1 MFVTLEVKTI
11 PIIVGGNAQF
21 QKVYTFLMKLAA
33 TFVTRHIKTY
43 LFLVLPVIDIK

>member
-11 PIIVGGNAQF
+11 PIVGAKAQF

-33 TFVTRHIKTY
+33 TFVTRHMKTY
-43 LFLVLPVIDIK
+43 LLSVLPVIDIK